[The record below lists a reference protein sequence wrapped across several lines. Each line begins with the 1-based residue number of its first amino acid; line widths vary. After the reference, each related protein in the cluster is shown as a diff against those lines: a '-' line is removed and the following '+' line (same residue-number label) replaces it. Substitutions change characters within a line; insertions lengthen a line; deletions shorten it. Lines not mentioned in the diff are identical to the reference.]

1 MRIKKALLSAFL
13 ALAASQTWA
22 AVSAVDDRGRA
33 VSLARPAARIVSLAP
48 HATELLFEAGAGEK
62 LVGVSLFSDYP
73 ETAKQ
78 IARIGDAS
86 SVDLERVAALKPDLV
101 VAWKS
106 GNHESD
112 IAKLARMG
120 YPVFVTEPRRLPD
133 IPRLLRAL
141 GALAGTQQTADYA
154 AEAFEQRLESLRE
167 RYSGRS
173 EMRVF
178 YEIWDEP
185 LMTVNSD
192 HIIDAVLRICGGVN
206 VFADA
211 QPLTPVISFE
221 SVLGKQPQVILDG
234 HTISGGHSET
244 WESWTRFPRLPA
256 VANGNLYRVNPEL
269 LHRQTSRI
277 LEGAAMVCDYIE
289 QARAR

>member
-1 MRIKKALLSAFL
+1 M
-13 ALAASQTWA
+13 
-22 AVSAVDDRGRA
+22 
-33 VSLARPAARIVSLAP
+33 
-48 HATELLFEAGAGEK
+48 TELLFEAGAGEK

-73 ETAKQ
+73 EAAKQ

-106 GNHESD
+106 GNHDAD
-112 IAKLARMG
+112 IAKLARMD
-120 YPVFVTEPRRLPD
+120 YPVFVTEPRRLSD

-141 GALAGTQQTADYA
+141 GALAGTRQAADHA
-154 AEAFEQRLESLRE
+154 AEAFEQKLETLRE

-173 EMRVF
+173 KMPVF
-178 YEIWDEP
+178 YQIWDEP

-211 QPLTPVISFE
+211 QPLVPVISFE
-221 SVLGKQPQVILDG
+221 SVLGRQPQVILDG
-234 HTISGGHSET
+234 HRISQEHSET

-256 VANGNLYRVNPEL
+256 VARGNLYRVNPEL

-277 LEGAAMVCDYIE
+277 LEGAAMVCDYLD